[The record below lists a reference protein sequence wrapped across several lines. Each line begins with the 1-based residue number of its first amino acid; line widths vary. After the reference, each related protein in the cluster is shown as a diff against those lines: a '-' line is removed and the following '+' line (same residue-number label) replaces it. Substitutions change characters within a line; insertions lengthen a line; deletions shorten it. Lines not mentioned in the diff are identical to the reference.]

1 MNRNIKNYIFTCI
14 VCCFSTFV
22 FSKSVLQIG
31 FIERPPHIYANADG
45 SIRGLTGK
53 QLVALFDRANLEA
66 DLVRTY
72 QEDIG
77 SFISQPELDGFIATR
92 TLIDSPSDYWF
103 SEQPL
108 FILPFYAYHLVET
121 HPLKKLS
128 ELRNTTVSLP
138 LPLEAFIGPLKRQVT
153 LAENNVTVVADNINL
168 ESQIMLLKKGRAKY
182 AVSYLGE
189 DNIAMMFSSRTN
201 SNKVVVSDLFSLPMF
216 LVIKRDVT
224 NSKQAIEK
232 VNTALVSA
240 SLQQ

>member
-1 MNRNIKNYIFTCI
+1 M
-14 VCCFSTFV
+14 
-22 FSKSVLQIG
+22 QIG

-53 QLVALFDRANLEA
+53 QLVALFDRANLDA

-121 HPLKKLS
+121 RPLKNLS

-216 LVIKRDVT
+216 LVIKRDVI

-232 VNTALVSA
+232 VNTALISA